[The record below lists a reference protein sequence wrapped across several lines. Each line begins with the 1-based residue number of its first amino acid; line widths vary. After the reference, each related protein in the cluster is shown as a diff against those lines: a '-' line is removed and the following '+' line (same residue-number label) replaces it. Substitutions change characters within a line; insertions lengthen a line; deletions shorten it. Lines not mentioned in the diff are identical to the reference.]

1 MTLKELLGDKFKDGL
16 TVTEIET
23 ALKDVSL
30 GVTPEKLKS
39 DYVSKELFDKSTAET
54 SAWKKKYRDTLD
66 DATRKAEEAK
76 DAQTALQ
83 TELDTLRKEKLIST
97 YTAEFLSA
105 GYSEELAKST
115 AKAQADGDTAT
126 FFKNLKTHEQNVKA
140 ALKDKQQKDTSMP
153 PVGGGKNT
161 NSDTQTGTMLDRVQS
176 IISDSMED

>member
-39 DYVSKELFDKSTAET
+39 DYVSKELFDKATAET

-161 NSDTQTGTMLDRVQS
+161 TPDTQTGTMLDRVQS

>member
-1 MTLKELLGDKFKDGL
+1 MTLKELLGEKFKDGL

-115 AKAQADGDTAT
+115 AKAQADGDTAVSY
-126 FFKNLKTHEQNVKA
+126 TH
-140 ALKDKQQKDTSMP
+140 LTLP
-153 PVGGGKNT
+153 T
-161 NSDTQTGTMLDRVQS
+161 T
-176 IISDSMED
+176 

>member
-1 MTLKELLGDKFKDGL
+1 MTLQELLGDKFKDGL

-76 DAQTALQ
+76 DAQAALQ

-115 AKAQADGDTAT
+115 AEAQANGDTAT
-126 FFKNLKTHEQNVKA
+126 FFKNLKTHEQNVQA
-140 ALKDKQQKDTSMP
+140 AIKDKAQ
-153 PVGGGKNT
+153 KNT
-161 NSDTQTGTMLDRVQS
+161 PTPPISSTKKTEPDAQGESMLDRVQN
-176 IISDSMED
+176 IITNSMEE

>member
-30 GVTPEKLKS
+30 GVSPEKLKT

-54 SAWKKKYRDTLD
+54 SAWKKKFRDTLD

-161 NSDTQTGTMLDRVQS
+161 TPDTQTGTMLDRVQS